1 MTTTPVRAIAAIAAL
16 ALVCALAACAPT
28 GDAGP
33 VAESP
38 TSPASESPEPTPTV
52 EPADDPTPPAPP
64 APGIDA
70 AERAAIVAGIEAG
83 DPAAVGPFFADEVD
97 YVLASSEC
105 CAAMTA
111 AAATS
116 ELLSY
121 ASSSSGWVSPL
132 DPAYLE
138 TVRGN
143 YYYGAYVPADVIS
156 MRAASDGLVV
166 ILGVAGD
173 RIVSVLIGGDEVL
186 TYE

>member
-1 MTTTPVRAIAAIAAL
+1 MTTTPVRAIAALAAL
-16 ALVCALAACAPT
+16 TLVCALAACAPT

-52 EPADDPTPPAPP
+52 EPADDPTPP